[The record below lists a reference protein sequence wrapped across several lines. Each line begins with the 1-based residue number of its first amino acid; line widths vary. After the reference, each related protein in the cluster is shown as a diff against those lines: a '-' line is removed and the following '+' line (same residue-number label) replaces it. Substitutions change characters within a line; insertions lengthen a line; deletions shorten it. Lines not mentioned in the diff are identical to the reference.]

1 MNLVFDNYLSIIIIG
16 IIVVAL
22 IIFFSGLRT
31 VRPTHR
37 AAIERLSRYHRFM
50 KSGITWIIPI
60 IDRIYPV
67 NVTEQMADADQQEII
82 TKDNLNAF
90 VDVQIYF
97 KVKEDEES
105 VKAAL
110 YNVNDYRLQI
120 ISLARTTL
128 RNVIGNKEFSQVNN
142 NRTELNKEILLSI
155 QQQTANWGLEIVRC
169 ELKEIQPP
177 ADVQQTMNTVLKA
190 QNEKQA
196 AIDYATARETSA
208 DGEKRAA
215 IKQAEGQMQ
224 STVLK
229 AEGEAQAIL
238 KVADARSKEIQII
251 NEAAQKYF
259 VGNAQTL
266 KQLEVSES
274 AMRDNTKFVIAEKG
288 INPVIVFGQD
298 GAPTNNVI
306 VTKSKDKYTDDT
318 K

>member
-1 MNLVFDNYLSIIIIG
+1 
-16 IIVVAL
+16 
-22 IIFFSGLRT
+22 
-31 VRPTHR
+31 
-37 AAIERLSRYHRFM
+37 M

>member
-1 MNLVFDNYLSIIIIG
+1 MSFSYDNFIPVIILAGVLVGL
-16 IIVVAL
+16 A
-22 IIFFSGLRT
+22 FFFGGLRMI
-31 VRPTHR
+31 RPTHR
-37 AAIERLSRYHRFM
+37 AAVERLSRYHRFM
-50 KSGITWIIPI
+50 KSGITWIMPLV
-60 IDRIYPV
+60 DKIYPV
-67 NVTEQMADADQQEII
+67 NVTEQMANADQQEII

-110 YNVNDYRLQI
+110 YNVNDYKLQI
-120 ISLARTTL
+120 ISLSRTTL

-142 NRTELNKEILLSI
+142 NRTELNKEILQSI
-155 QQQTANWGLEIVRC
+155 QQQTENWGLEIVRC

-177 ADVQQTMNTVLKA
+177 ADVQETMNTVLKA

-196 AIDYATARETSA
+196 AIDFATARETVA

-224 STVLK
+224 SAVLK

-238 KVADARSKEIQII
+238 KVAEARSKEIQII

-259 VGNAQTL
+259 VGNAQVL
-266 KQLEVSES
+266 KQLEVSET
-274 AMRDNTKFVIAEKG
+274 AMKDNSKFVIAEKG
-288 INPVIVFGQD
+288 TNPVIVFGQE
-298 GAPTNNVI
+298 GNTNNVI
-306 VTKSKDKYTDDT
+306 VTKPKKTPI
-318 K
+318 